1 MARKST
7 SKTSSRIGKKA
18 ATPSKARRLWILL
31 GVVVA
36 IGGIIGGLFLFRHLR
51 REAWLD
57 ENRTEGLRLLAEG
70 DPEAALPFLGRVVN
84 RQPPD
89 AEVLL
94 AFAKAREAVPLEEGQ
109 HLMPAIQARLRLAEL
124 RPGDAELELD
134 LMRLFARAGLAAEAD
149 LQAER
154 ILSRDPQNAEA
165 LRIRVQIAAMRGRN
179 DEVQQLSAK
188 LLARPDASF
197 DELRTRAAAAFQE
210 QRDPEELLRQMRRW
224 SLPASLEPAREAL
237 VADILFRTG
246 KVEEAQ
252 RGLDA
257 AIAAR
262 PRDAGTVLMLV
273 DMLDRLGQR
282 ERADALLAEAIT
294 LSPDREV
301 VAEAAIARQWR
312 ANRMLAAREE
322 IEKAE
327 AAFGREDPR
336 WARWRLRLAAI
347 DPSDPLAVAA
357 AKILQDRTEGDLA
370 EVRAGRAW
378 AAAIAAQ
385 GDDRLSDEE
394 KASRLDEGVRSVP
407 GDSTLLMLRGRQALL
422 QGDAV
427 AAIPDLRA
435 AFDREQRSWVVPGLM
450 LAAAYEQAGS
460 PAEAVRTASDL
471 LGRHADQ
478 LSVVL
483 TFASVWANLE
493 SQGRS
498 IDSLQ
503 IDTKPT
509 IPLGEFLAET
519 LERSSGEPRV
529 GLLLAELGVRTG
541 DPAMIEKGVAAAM
554 APVRLPPPLLVRFAT
569 IAVENRLPDAGT
581 LVDRVAAQA
590 PELPAGLRL
599 RAELVAQSGRVD
611 DAFAA
616 LREGLA
622 PPAFPN
628 LEDSVRASILAQFAQ
643 RYGLANAAELV
654 AERDRLL
661 ADSEGVEAART
672 LLALPTTWGDEA
684 RARVAVD
691 RLTAA
696 VGGNHPEAVRA
707 EARWVAEFR
716 PTEPIRRD
724 ASIAALLR
732 ILDSGVEDREAA
744 ALLVR
749 LEANSPTP
757 DLVRIE
763 RGLRRLIELAPDN
776 LAPYPDLARTLLRS
790 GRVDL
795 AAGVAKEYL
804 DRAGTDL
811 DRRREAIDLLRAAG
825 DGANA
830 LAAAEANATASGEDR
845 DWLAYAALLS
855 ENGRGREAGTILLA
869 RADRPDA
876 TLPAVMEAVAWL
888 AGERRCDEGWQR
900 LSARAASDPSLDLP
914 VATLRFWMICDRPE
928 AADAAAEALREAS
941 RTDPPAVIAI
951 ADWLESRNR
960 LDEAVSLVGGQ
971 IEQQPDAG
979 LLLAWAADRFAHP
992 GWDLVGGGSLRARV
1006 AEAAP
1011 LLNELASLARESTS
1025 ANGGLEPSAAQLERI
1040 MALIEA
1046 HPRDERVWGLAIRM
1060 HLAAGDASRAADL
1073 ARRATTSLPRNPQL
1087 QLLRARSELAAASP
1101 AEAIATVSSLRS
1113 NESIDRFEIDAIE
1126 AEAAMALQDPERV
1139 LRVLAPYRTGGG
1151 SRFERIRGLLAAAEL
1166 AAGRP
1171 DAAAELLSGDPRQ
1184 LAMVAMTTLSNL
1196 SAATSQS
1203 LLRRLEPLIAEQ
1215 PEIAL
1220 PLAAQLLIQFNIR
1233 EEALSLALAD
1243 SLLERPGQADSP
1255 QRRLLRGDLAAA
1267 REERAAAIEI
1277 YRGVIDAYS
1286 ADARRS
1292 LAAWPSRTPEE
1303 QAASIAD
1310 RSILASALNN
1320 MAYQMSKL
1328 PSPGPE
1334 ALAAVDEALVLL
1346 PGVPAIRDTR
1356 AKVLVALREIEA
1368 ARAEAEALVA
1378 AAPEDAEFRLTLAQI
1393 LRAAGAMPAARREI
1407 TVAYGLL
1414 EKFPGQFPRVRREL
1428 DRLERSLGTEGGV
1441 PGGDLM
1447 PSRR

>member
-1151 SRFERIRGLLAAAEL
+1151 SRFERIQGLLAAAEL

-1303 QAASIAD
+1303 QAASLAD

>member
-109 HLMPAIQARLRLAEL
+109 HFMPAIQARLRLAEL

-179 DEVQQLSAK
+179 DEAQQLSAK

-394 KASRLDEGVRSVP
+394 KASRLDEGIRSVP

-435 AFDREQRSWVVPGLM
+435 AFDREQRGWVVPGLM

-503 IDTKPT
+503 IETKPT

-696 VGGNHPEAVRA
+696 VGANHPEAVRA

-724 ASIAALLR
+724 ASTAALLR

-757 DLVRIE
+757 DLARIE

-830 LAAAEANATASGEDR
+830 LAAAEAIAKASGEDR

-928 AADAAAEALREAS
+928 AADAAAEALRQAS

-1025 ANGGLEPSAAQLERI
+1025 ANGGLQPSAAQLERI
-1040 MALIEA
+1040 VALIEA

-1243 SLLERPGQADSP
+1243 ALLERPGQADSP

-1292 LAAWPSRTPEE
+1292 LAAWTSRSPEE
-1303 QAASIAD
+1303 QAASLAD